1 MANFT
6 QLRDLYAFP
15 GFVPNTLVH
24 GVFGDP
30 FAVVIPLR
38 RLRKKRPAE
47 RVAPS
52 IMPSTITPLVRSA
65 ISTAADDA
73 SIWSSPSVVSRVGGV
88 VP

>member
-6 QLRDLYAFP
+6 HLRDLYAFP
-15 GFVPNTLVH
+15 GFVPNTLIH

-30 FAVVIPLR
+30 FAAVIPLR

-52 IMPSTITPLVRSA
+52 LTPSTIKPLVRSA
-65 ISTAADDA
+65 ISIAADDA
-73 SIWSSPSVVSRVGGV
+73 STWSSPSAASAVGGA

>member
-15 GFVPNTLVH
+15 GFVPNTLIH

-30 FAVVIPLR
+30 YAVVIPLR
-38 RLRKKRPAE
+38 RLRKKHAADSAAPAI
-47 RVAPS
+47 AS
-52 IMPSTITPLVRSA
+52 STIKPLARSA
-65 ISTAADDA
+65 ISTAVGDA
-73 SIWSSPSVVSRVGGV
+73 STWRSPSAAFRVGGA

>member
-15 GFVPNTLVH
+15 GFVPHTLIH

-30 FAVVIPLR
+30 FAAVIPLR
-38 RLRKKRPAE
+38 RFRKKRPAE
-47 RVAPS
+47 RVTPS
-52 IMPSTITPLVRSA
+52 ITPSTIKPFARSA

-73 SIWSSPSVVSRVGGV
+73 STWSSPSAASRVGGA

>member
-6 QLRDLYAFP
+6 QLRDLYVFP
-15 GFVPNTLVH
+15 GFVPNTLIH

-52 IMPSTITPLVRSA
+52 IMPSTIKPLARSA
-65 ISTAADDA
+65 ISTAVDDA
-73 SIWSSPSVVSRVGGV
+73 SISSSTSVASRAGGAG
-88 VP
+88 P